1 MSLLST
7 REATASTMVEKFNE
21 ELDFMIKNDLLEQ
34 GLASLVLFGEEYTL
48 EEEFEATKEL
58 KAIDEDK
65 VSWITEETL
74 SEAVNAEIPNFKDVS
89 SVEAATAKIKALTN
103 QLNQKLREQQNAIA
117 SKKGWYA
124 TIILNLKRAITWLKD
139 KIASGFFKAKNAVTG
154 AFSKDRKLAN
164 AKNDWKRANNQYNNV
179 IQRL

>member
-1 MSLLST
+1 M
-7 REATASTMVEKFNE
+7 
-21 ELDFMIKNDLLEQ
+21 
-34 GLASLVLFGEEYTL
+34 
-48 EEEFEATKEL
+48 
-58 KAIDEDK
+58 
-65 VSWITEETL
+65 
-74 SEAVNAEIPNFKDVS
+74 
-89 SVEAATAKIKALTN
+89 
-103 QLNQKLREQQNAIA
+103 NQKLREQQSAIA

>member
-48 EEEFEATKEL
+48 EEEFEVTKEL

-74 SEAVNAEIPNFKDVS
+74 SEAVNAEIPNFKDH
-89 SVEAATAKIKALTN
+89 
-103 QLNQKLREQQNAIA
+103 LR
-117 SKKGWYA
+117 
-124 TIILNLKRAITWLKD
+124 
-139 KIASGFFKAKNAVTG
+139 
-154 AFSKDRKLAN
+154 
-164 AKNDWKRANNQYNNV
+164 
-179 IQRL
+179 